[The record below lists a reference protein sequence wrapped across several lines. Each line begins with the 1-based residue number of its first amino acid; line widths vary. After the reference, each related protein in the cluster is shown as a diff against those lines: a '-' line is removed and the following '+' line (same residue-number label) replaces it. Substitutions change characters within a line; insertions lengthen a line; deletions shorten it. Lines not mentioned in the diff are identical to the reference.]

1 MNGALRLGTRGSQLA
16 LWQARTVAAL
26 LESRGAAVEIVTI
39 KTSGDRLQDRPLTE
53 AGTKRLFVKEIED
66 AMLAGSVD
74 LAVHSAKDMPAVLP
88 DGLTVAA
95 TLPREDPRDALVL
108 RAAVTAG
115 DMSSALAQL
124 GDGPAIGTSSI
135 RRSAQLRAV
144 IPRAVFAPVRGNVDT
159 RLKKLDAGDYDAL
172 ILAAAGMRR
181 LGAAARISTMIPVEM
196 CVPAPGQ
203 GIIAIE
209 IRADDGRTRA
219 IVGGIDDPHAGAAL
233 AAERALV
240 TALGG
245 GCQLPLGGIARHEG
259 TDLVMH
265 AIVLS
270 PDGTTVLR
278 GNGRGPAIHPGDLG
292 RRVAADLAAAGALD
306 VLQAARTD

>member
-1 MNGALRLGTRGSQLA
+1 
-16 LWQARTVAAL
+16 
-26 LESRGAAVEIVTI
+26 
-39 KTSGDRLQDRPLTE
+39 
-53 AGTKRLFVKEIED
+53 
-66 AMLAGSVD
+66 
-74 LAVHSAKDMPAVLP
+74 
-88 DGLTVAA
+88 
-95 TLPREDPRDALVL
+95 
-108 RAAVTAG
+108 
-115 DMSSALAQL
+115 MSSALAQL

-144 IPRAVFAPVRGNVDT
+144 IPGAVFAPVRGNVDT

-278 GNGRGPAIHPGDLG
+278 ANGRGPAIHPGDLG